1 MDFIVILLVT
11 LVIFHLITFFG
22 AIVIYMLLSLFV
34 YLFGENEKFDEK
46 IIYKI
51 KFYSEHYFLKKTVY
65 VYVKMRLQLAIFFFQ
80 QFF

>member
-1 MDFIVILLVT
+1 MIASTYNKNNSVTKKHTMDFIVILLVT

-34 YLFGENEKFDEK
+34 FLFGENEKYDEK

-51 KFYSEHYFLKKTVY
+51 KF
-65 VYVKMRLQLAIFFFQ
+65 
-80 QFF
+80 